1 MVESSSKEL
10 KLVLTATDRDLQKVL
25 NRVNK
30 ELKRL
35 GEDTDKSA
43 KKAGAALDRFSN
55 KAKVS
60 TKGAGK
66 AISGFSKRSTR
77 ALKVLTRAVF
87 NVRNGI
93 LSLGAGVVVKS
104 ITTFAS
110 KFELS
115 LANINT
121 LLVDGDVSIGRYRK
135 QLLALSKVSSK
146 EVIDLSKAL
155 YQTISAGIPAIEGAS
170 GAFALLE
177 RAQAAAVA
185 GLSTTEEAVNAIVS
199 VVNAY
204 GRTNV
209 SAAEASD
216 KLLKTVALGRT
227 TFPQLAS
234 AIGRVA
240 PVAAAY
246 EVSLSDMLASLIQ
259 FTRAGLST
267 NEAVTGLRNL
277 IKSLTQPTE
286 ESQRVLDALNKS
298 SGKAAVEFTA
308 AALRANGLQG
318 QMRLLTEATGGA
330 TETIGM
336 LFPNLRATL
345 PALIAV
351 GENAKEA
358 AGFMDQLD
366 ASAGHV
372 DGAVKKVAPTFDQV
386 GKVFKSVLQS
396 AFIEAGDRVIPLLIR
411 RLKELGK
418 WVEKNSEG
426 FSTFYEGVIKLIDRV
441 ARLGAIMAG
450 PLFKVAAW
458 AAATAVIVTMGK
470 GLAAIVGLAVSV
482 QRAFAAMSVSA
493 AAFATATGAT
503 AGRVMGTAM
512 LGRLAVVFSSGIGAV
527 LTGPWLVAIVASI
540 ALMGP
545 AIADAFRDVFTD
557 AAEVAAAAQE
567 QLIDRS
573 NEIIRQVKEGGYK
586 TVKEMM
592 STRRGADLGTAL
604 ELTPD
609 AVQRINVEMQPAGDD
624 PFSAFMAALVEGNV
638 DLPELSLVDQ
648 ESLRADALAL
658 AEIGE
663 KIRALTEEVGSATL
677 SPEARA
683 EKSDLTA
690 SLAFH
695 QRAIARK
702 MEGTAAAAALRV
714 ASNAHASTKVQTIF
728 TNEAS
733 RLISIQKFIK
743 DETKALISEG
753 LAHDAATIEARMT
766 AMTALK
772 DHIKEAH
779 NDILASQMKLDEELA
794 KEGDLKA
801 RANRLAGEVNEA
813 TLARSGVRLEEIK
826 TAKKE
831 YELQRKVVAE
841 TRAKLED
848 EYKVRKRN
856 LVATLKEVAAETDGM
871 ELQRLKASLIE
882 KQRKDAEKAR
892 RIEAARRVFQNNAE
906 RYMRLMERI
915 QAEVN
920 ALLSKE
926 LKIREA
932 GLKFEL
938 RANKALQKKADTYK
952 DLDALLT
959 ARGALFDRLAQQ
971 QQDAADAERE
981 RDDAA
986 AKASFD
992 QRKRKLEETGVRS
1005 GKVGDKGAK
1014 LIAKDVAKAKEAM
1027 NQTLHL
1033 NETRREQTRANIEF
1047 DHQANLIS
1055 VDKAREEGVER
1066 ISKRL
1071 AAGAARWH
1079 DMFNPQD
1086 IWVEAL
1092 AFVDSMVAFAEQLA
1106 ALEQKRAQKFIQ
1118 YNELRK
1124 RAAKEIA
1131 AIYDIS
1137 DNAAAVKLLDV
1148 ADRVASGSEVLK
1160 DHFVTA
1166 AVAAARMKTASLQAA
1181 SGIAGAF
1188 GALISG
1194 GDEAAKRI
1202 KQASTDLDAIKD
1214 IWDKKAVGPDIE
1226 GIHPFDRALGGLDAP
1241 SLGKLTWDELE
1252 ELQKRGVEGGD
1263 LQARTSLKVIAAD
1276 MAEIAADTL
1285 RGVGAG
1291 LATSIAGVI
1300 NSATRAATAGLEGA
1314 GVALASAA
1322 GLVSLD
1328 FNKFGDDLSSKL
1340 VEGGNALTSSI
1351 SLSFTTI
1358 IDSAQGSIAEALD
1371 KAAVVVSERVDPGGN
1386 EARSALLTQS
1396 LKDGGELI
1404 AAGISTSLSL
1414 GAKTLTMAF
1423 EGFVSL
1429 LARTLDATLKPIV
1442 STIQAPVDMVFG
1454 GLGEA
1459 LGVLTQTRKDAAQ
1472 ERKDRQERLALLR
1485 DEFEVLL
1492 TAAEAQ
1498 GASNEEIA
1506 RLQSRFERDKAALL
1520 TEESPERT
1528 LANVFTDALA
1538 MVGEIVNKLPE
1549 IVSTFLVLLVGAIP
1563 IIIPKLMKVFGE
1575 TITVLASRLG
1585 DILSSTIN
1593 AIADGLPAL
1602 VNGLAEAL
1610 PDIVSGIMEG
1620 LITLMERLPE
1630 IVSTI
1635 VDGMAKA
1642 LPRMIDRLIAAVPE
1656 LVTKF
1661 AAAIPEIVGAI
1672 IGGIIEMWPQIML
1685 LWPRIVVAIISS
1697 LPEIIAAFISSIPE
1711 MVDKIIQSFKN
1722 SGNELMKSIL
1732 KPLGDFFKRLVD
1744 KPGETFKKGGEL
1756 GQRLVGDNILGEIL
1770 DHPVTRVLMA
1780 IPTLGLSEGARFLSG
1795 LNQGGVITNAMRN
1808 ASAANMFRNMGA
1820 QGYVAGG
1827 MVDAFNSRMRASALD
1842 TVPALLQPGEGVL
1855 NRAAVGRMGG
1865 PQAVNAM
1872 NAGGATGDVNV
1883 SVGIVPNPTGLQ
1895 AAAAALLPLLVSGI
1909 VTQINQGTGAMTTA
1923 MDRQSTQLLGFQGV
1937 PGRG

>member
-77 ALKVLTRAVF
+77 ALKVLNRAVF

-110 KFELS
+110 KFEIS

-209 SAAEASD
+209 TAAEASD

-227 TFPQLAS
+227 TFPQLAN

-366 ASAGHV
+366 ASFGHV
-372 DGAVKKVAPTFDQV
+372 DGAVKKVSPTFDQV

-418 WVEKNSEG
+418 WVDRNSEG
-426 FSTFYEGVIKLIDRV
+426 FSKFYEGVIKLIDRV
-441 ARLGAIMAG
+441 ARLAAVMAG

-573 NEIIRQVKEGGYK
+573 NEIIRQVREGGYK

-592 STRRGADLGTAL
+592 ATRRGADLGTAL

-609 AVQRINVEMQPAGDD
+609 AVQRINVKMQPAGDD

-663 KIRALTEEVGSATL
+663 KIRALTEEVGSATP

-695 QRAIARK
+695 ERAIARK

-714 ASNAHASTKVQTIF
+714 AWNAHASTKVQTIF

-743 DETKALISEG
+743 DETKVLLDEG
-753 LAHDAATIEARMT
+753 LAHDAATIQARMT

-779 NDILASQMKLDEELA
+779 NDILASQKKLDEELA

-801 RANRLAGEVNEA
+801 TANRLAAETNEA
-813 TLARSGVRLEEIK
+813 TLARSDVRLEEIK

-831 YELQRKVVAE
+831 YELQKKVVAE
-841 TRAKLED
+841 TTAQLEG
-848 EYKVRKRN
+848 EFKVRKKN
-856 LVATLKEVAAETDGM
+856 LVATLKEVAAETDGL

-882 KQRKDAEKAR
+882 KQRKAAEKAR
-892 RIEAARRVFQNNAE
+892 RIEAARRVIQNNAE

-926 LKIREA
+926 LKIKEA

-959 ARGALFDRLAQQ
+959 ARGVLFDRLAEQ
-971 QQDAADAERE
+971 QQDAADAERQ

-992 QRKRKLEETGVRS
+992 QRKRKLEETGSRRGHS
-1005 GKVGDKGAK
+1005 EK
-1014 LIAKDVAKAKEAM
+1014 LIAKDVATAKEAM
-1027 NQTLHL
+1027 SRTLDL
-1033 NETRREQTRANIEF
+1033 NATRRDQTRANIQF
-1047 DHQANLIS
+1047 DHQANLLS

-1086 IWVEAL
+1086 IWVAAL
-1092 AFVDSMVAFAEQLA
+1092 AFVDSMVAFAEELA
-1106 ALEQKRAQKFIQ
+1106 ALELKRAQKFIQ

-1137 DNAAAVKLLDV
+1137 DNAAAVKLLHV

-1202 KQASTDLDAIKD
+1202 KQASTDIDAIKD
-1214 IWDKKAVGPDIE
+1214 VWTKKGPE
-1226 GIHPFDRALGGLDAP
+1226 GELSWKELN
-1241 SLGKLTWDELE
+1241 WDELE
-1252 ELQKRGVEGGD
+1252 EIQEQRT
-1263 LQARTSLKVIAAD
+1263 RTSLKVIAAD

-1300 NSATRAATAGLEGA
+1300 NSATRAATAGLDSA
-1314 GVALASAA
+1314 GTALASAA
-1322 GLVSLD
+1322 RLVSLD

-1520 TEESPERT
+1520 TEESPEGT

-1563 IIIPKLMKVFGE
+1563 IIIPKLMQVFGE

-1593 AIADGLPAL
+1593 AVADGLPAL
-1602 VNGLAEAL
+1602 VSGLAEAL

-1642 LPRMIDRLIAAVPE
+1642 LPKMINALIAAIPE

-1685 LWPRIVVAIISS
+1685 LWPRIVVAIITS

-1711 MVDKIIQSFKN
+1711 MVKKIVESFKN
-1722 SGNELMKSIL
+1722 LGNELMKSIL
-1732 KPLGDFFKRLVD
+1732 KPLGEFFKRLVD

-1780 IPTLGLSEGARFLSG
+1780 IPTLGTSEAARFLSG

-1872 NAGGATGDVNV
+1872 NAGSATGDVNV

>member
-77 ALKVLTRAVF
+77 ALKVLNRAVF

-663 KIRALTEEVGSATL
+663 KIRALTEEVGSATP

-695 QRAIARK
+695 QRAMARK

-733 RLISIQKFIK
+733 RLISTQKFIK
-743 DETKALISEG
+743 DETKALLSEG
-753 LAHDAATIEARMT
+753 LAHDEATIAARMT

-779 NDILASQMKLDEELA
+779 NDILESQKKLDEELA
-794 KEGDLKA
+794 KEGALKA
-801 RANRLAGEVNEA
+801 TANRLAAETNSA

-831 YELQRKVVAE
+831 YELQKKVVAE
-841 TRAKLED
+841 TRAKLEG
-848 EYKVRKRN
+848 EYKVRKKN
-856 LVATLKEVAAETDGM
+856 LVATLKEVAAETDGL

-882 KQRKDAEKAR
+882 KQRKAAEKAR
-892 RIEAARRVFQNNAE
+892 RIEAARRVIQNNAE

-959 ARGALFDRLAQQ
+959 ARGVLFDRLAEQ
-971 QQDAADAERE
+971 QQDAADAERQ

-992 QRKRKLEETGVRS
+992 QRKRKLEETGSRRGHS
-1005 GKVGDKGAK
+1005 EK
-1014 LIAKDVAKAKEAM
+1014 LIAKDVATAKEAM
-1027 NQTLHL
+1027 NRTLDL
-1033 NETRREQTRANIEF
+1033 NETRRQQTRANIEF
-1047 DHQANLIS
+1047 DHQANLLS
-1055 VDKAREEGVER
+1055 VDKDKEKGVER
-1066 ISKRL
+1066 ILKIQEAGTEHFHDTTFKWASALWRQTL
-1071 AAGAARWH
+1071 ADAEKLVDLETAR
-1079 DMFNPQD
+1079 
-1086 IWVEAL
+1086 A
-1092 AFVDSMVAFAEQLA
+1092 
-1106 ALEQKRAQKFIQ
+1106 RKFIQ
-1118 YNELRK
+1118 HNELRK

-1131 AIYDIS
+1131 AIYDVS
-1137 DNAAAVKLLDV
+1137 QDDAAVILLR
-1148 ADRVASGSEVLK
+1148 AASRIASGSEVLK
-1160 DHFVTA
+1160 DNVVTA
-1166 AVAAARMKTASLQAA
+1166 AAAAARMKTASLQAA

-1214 IWDKKAVGPDIE
+1214 IWDKKEAGTFVNSAGTKWSGE
-1226 GIHPFDRALGGLDAP
+1226 LDF
-1241 SLGKLTWDELE
+1241 DELAE
-1252 ELQKRGVEGGD
+1252 IQELQTR
-1263 LQARTSLKVIAAD
+1263 RSLKVIAAD

-1459 LGVLTQTRKDAAQ
+1459 LGALTQTRKDAAQ

-1642 LPRMIDRLIAAVPE
+1642 LPEMINALIAAVPE

-1672 IGGIIEMWPQIML
+1672 IGGIIEIWPQIML
-1685 LWPRIVVAIISS
+1685 LGPRIVVAIISS

-1711 MVDKIIQSFKN
+1711 MVDQIIQSFKN
-1722 SGNELMKSIL
+1722 SANELMKSIL

-1744 KPGETFKKGGEL
+1744 APGETFKKGGEL
-1756 GQRLVGDNILGEIL
+1756 GTRLVGDNDLGEIL
-1770 DHPVTRVLMA
+1770 DHPVARVLMA

-1855 NRAAVGRMGG
+1855 SRAAVGRMGG

-1872 NAGGATGDVNV
+1872 NAGNATGDVNV